1 MCALIKRIA
10 TIMLVCSLAFSLS
23 ACTGE
28 EKSTSAEQS
37 EPITPGNPIEP
48 GTPIT
53 PGKPI
58 EPGTPITPGKPI
70 EPGTPITPGKPIEP
84 GTPISIS
91 INNPDVKV
99 TPEKDGITLR
109 LPNKLLFDYN
119 SDTLRP
125 EAEKLLAQIAGE
137 LKKIGKANVE
147 IHGHTDSKGSEQYN
161 LALSEKRA
169 KAVEHYLA
177 TMTGLEGITLS
188 TKGFGKTKPTAP
200 NDTEEHR
207 EQNRRVEIIIRS
219 SAP

>member
-219 SAP
+219 SAS

>member
-37 EPITPGNPIEP
+37 EPITPGN
-48 GTPIT
+48 
-53 PGKPI
+53 PI

-177 TMTGLEGITLS
+177 TLTGLEGITLS